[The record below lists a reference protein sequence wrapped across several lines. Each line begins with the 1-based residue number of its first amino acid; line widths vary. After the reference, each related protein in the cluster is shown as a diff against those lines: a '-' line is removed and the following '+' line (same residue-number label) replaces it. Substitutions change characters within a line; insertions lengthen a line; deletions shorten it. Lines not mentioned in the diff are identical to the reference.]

1 MKVADFKDDY
11 INYIMDEIDKI
22 SYIDIEDIPNIDL
35 YMDQVT
41 TFMDRRLSSTLRDQK
56 EDKVLTKTMIN
67 NYAKNKLIP
76 SPEKKKYSREHII
89 LLLFVYYFKGVLTIS
104 DIQELLDPLTNSHF
118 ECSGNKS
125 LSNIYNKIIMSQA
138 EQMNEIKAD
147 IENKSNKAKE
157 LFDSMDCKDSK
168 ELELFLF
175 ISLMNFDVY
184 YKKLMIEKVIDN
196 YLGNDKEFTK
206 KEKSQ
211 PRKES
216 MVSTKSG
223 SSESKK
229 AK

>member
-216 MVSTKSG
+216 VASTKSG